1 MEKLNPA
8 HKPHHE
14 KILFFA
20 IAKKAQISS
29 VTTQVDQN
37 FAFFATL
44 ILNLPALIEKS
55 PKILNPKL
63 KDKCLFLYL
72 RGRTLADL
80 EPELQ
85 RNVFLGRG

>member
-1 MEKLNPA
+1 MGKLNPA

-44 ILNLPALIEKS
+44 ILNLPALIVS
-55 PKILNPKL
+55 VST
-63 KDKCLFLYL
+63 
-72 RGRTLADL
+72 RTHA
-80 EPELQ
+80 
-85 RNVFLGRG
+85 GGSGA